1 MKTTKVL
8 SIVLAVLLVFSFAA
22 CSSLPAEPTKPDTQT
37 EAPATTETPA
47 DKPVEE
53 PIETLADEPVEEPSE
68 TPEEPVEI
76 VRNTIKLPGVP
87 DAVSAVPD
95 VVLPLTNE
103 EVSFEFWLISQ
114 ALLVRYGHTDADEWK
129 VIREMKNRTG
139 INVEFTIP
147 SDYSTQFGIMMA
159 SGDMPDLIEQ
169 FKVYYR
175 YGMDHA
181 IDEELILPLEEY
193 REYLPHL
200 FAIIDSSDLIHN
212 QCYTDAGHM
221 PGIPFMKVDHEGKNE
236 GSWAGFVVRQDWLD
250 ELNMEVPTTYSEL
263 DVVLSAIQENYPTA
277 EHPLMIQCRG
287 GNFVYDAGA
296 VFHAGYNITGDWI
309 QEDGNVVYC
318 PLTDRYKDFVTMMT
332 EWFDKGYLSADHITD
347 GGVYMDPGE
356 STLDEV
362 GVFPIV
368 YFDDEALYEANSD
381 RPEYKLSPIPVL
393 KIDQST
399 EIHVGHVTDF
409 AIVDTAITTDCENP
423 ELLCQYWDYLF
434 SNEGILLSN
443 FGIEG
448 ETFEYDEDGIP
459 QWIPEAFSSDDL
471 AWTLQRF
478 QGINLLYNTPG
489 YTMFSREYVMC
500 ADSSLEIYRVW
511 NEGWDDTW
519 NYPVSATMT
528 AEESEAY
535 GAVMNDITTYVNET
549 LGKIILGEAS
559 LDNWDSFIQ
568 SLYDMGIED
577 CIEYKQNALD
587 RYNAR

>member
-296 VFHAGYNITGDWI
+296 VFH
-309 QEDGNVVYC
+309 
-318 PLTDRYKDFVTMMT
+318 
-332 EWFDKGYLSADHITD
+332 
-347 GGVYMDPGE
+347 
-356 STLDEV
+356 
-362 GVFPIV
+362 
-368 YFDDEALYEANSD
+368 
-381 RPEYKLSPIPVL
+381 
-393 KIDQST
+393 
-399 EIHVGHVTDF
+399 
-409 AIVDTAITTDCENP
+409 
-423 ELLCQYWDYLF
+423 
-434 SNEGILLSN
+434 
-443 FGIEG
+443 
-448 ETFEYDEDGIP
+448 
-459 QWIPEAFSSDDL
+459 
-471 AWTLQRF
+471 
-478 QGINLLYNTPG
+478 
-489 YTMFSREYVMC
+489 
-500 ADSSLEIYRVW
+500 
-511 NEGWDDTW
+511 
-519 NYPVSATMT
+519 
-528 AEESEAY
+528 
-535 GAVMNDITTYVNET
+535 
-549 LGKIILGEAS
+549 KIILYIAVVYVVLNCLVSAYGVNIYPILSYFVGFATGTGCRRKAVAYNVILGFAEKMYIIIYIFYTHTVQIS
-559 LDNWDSFIQ
+559 SVG
-568 SLYDMGIED
+568 GI
-577 CIEYKQNALD
+577 
-587 RYNAR
+587 R